1 MSPPDEATPHEP
13 YRPRHAAH
21 RLSRPAA
28 RRAMARL
35 TPTRICVV
43 VAVLAGV
50 ATLGGA
56 SASHATSSEP
66 RRLHPEL
73 AAPAPTPADGQPQPY
88 PLGLQPTPEPVAQI
102 VPVGRKRLPPK
113 PVHDA
118 HPAPATTPVIAELAA
133 NGIPT
138 VALNAYRLAAARMA
152 TALPSCGIEWS
163 LLAAIGRVESNHGR
177 FGGADLLADGTSTS
191 RIIGIALDGTSSA
204 YVADTDGG
212 RLDGDRVFDHAVGPM
227 QFIPG
232 TWAAYQADG
241 NADGVADPFNV
252 NDAALAA
259 ARYLCAAGGDLR
271 TRPGQIAAVLAYN
284 DSDAYLAQVLALA
297 DAYARDV
304 PVADVPITGP
314 TSGDLPPTPP
324 GVDRPINPAPPPAGA
339 PSPGGPPGHAK
350 PTPTKPR
357 PTPSSSPPVAP
368 TTPGANPTPTA
379 PATTPT
385 GSGATDTSTAP
396 TPSTG
401 APESSPPNNQGVDPT
416 SSAVPKPAQT
426 LVDGVVCTIELLD
439 ILICPSP
446 TG

>member
-1 MSPPDEATPHEP
+1 MSPADQATPREP
-13 YRPRHAAH
+13 YQPRHTAH
-21 RLSRPAA
+21 RLRPTTA
-28 RRAMARL
+28 RRTIARL
-35 TPTRICVV
+35 TPMRICLV

-50 ATLGGA
+50 APLSGAGA
-56 SASHATSSEP
+56 SDATSSEP
-66 RRLHPEL
+66 ALSHP
-73 AAPAPTPADGQPQPY
+73 ARSAPAPTSADGQPQPY
-88 PLGLQPTPEPVAQI
+88 PLGLQPTPEPAARV
-102 VPVGRKRLPPK
+102 VPVGLKRLPPK

-118 HPAPATTPVIAELAA
+118 DPAPATTPVIDGLAA

-152 TALPSCGIEWS
+152 AAEPSCGIGWP

-204 YVADTDGG
+204 YIADTDGG

-232 TWAAYQADG
+232 TWTAYQADG

-259 ARYLCAAGGDLR
+259 ARYLCAAGGNLR

-304 PVADVPITGP
+304 PVGDVPITGP
-314 TSGDLPPTPP
+314 TSGNLPPTPP
-324 GVDRPINPAPPPAGA
+324 VVDRPVNPAPPPAGT
-339 PSPGGPPGHAK
+339 PSPGVPPRHAT

-357 PTPSSSPPVAP
+357 PTPSSSPPVTP
-368 TTPGANPTPTA
+368 TTPGASTTSPA
-379 PATTPT
+379 PVTTPPS
-385 GSGATDTSTAP
+385 SGATDPSTAPAPDP
-396 TPSTG
+396 TPSTS
-401 APESSPPNNQGVDPT
+401 APESPPPSNQGVDPT
-416 SSAVPKPAQT
+416 PSAAPNPVQT
-426 LVDGVVCTIELLD
+426 LVDGVVCTIG
-439 ILICPSP
+439 CS
-446 TG
+446 TS